1 MMAATYSVYISTRR
15 QVLLHADANP
25 NCKDTFGI
33 TPLIHASARGHFD
46 TVQMLLQASL
56 VYACMHAPPPPLAGD
71 RRSDHES
78 I

>member
-1 MMAATYSVYISTRR
+1 MPAILPSMMAATYSVYISTRR

-46 TVQMLLQASL
+46 MVQMLLQATAAQITRASKSSP
-56 VYACMHAPPPPLAGD
+56 A
-71 RRSDHES
+71 
-78 I
+78 